1 MKKSIE
7 SYWHKFVKSGGELK
21 KNKFLFKILVVF
33 SRIYSLIWESY
44 LLLYRLKILKKE
56 KLPLKVISVGNIT
69 LGGTGKTS
77 TVEMLA
83 REHLKKEQSLAIL
96 LRGYGGQRKGRR
108 SLVSDGRKILM
119 TAQEAGDEAYL
130 LAKCLPQ
137 VPVLVGKNRVLT
149 AEIARRRLG
158 VNLVI
163 LDDGYQYLKLFKD
176 EEVVLIDA
184 TSPFGNNYLFPA
196 GTLRERKEN
205 LRRANSILLTKVDQ
219 ISLEEVKKL
228 KEVVFKLNPQA
239 EIFEGK
245 YLPLHLRD
253 LKSSKHLDL
262 SLIKGK
268 RVAAFSGIGD
278 PSSFER
284 MLRRLEASF
293 VLIFRFADHHFY
305 TEEEIE
311 EIMDESLKNKI
322 EMLITTEKDA
332 VRIPPSCL
340 GVTARRQV
348 PDKLPFLVL
357 GVKMT
362 IRC

>member
-1 MKKSIE
+1 MKESIE
-7 SYWHKFVKSGGELK
+7 SYWQGLIKSGGERGRD
-21 KNKFLFKILVVF
+21 KFLFRTLIIL
-33 SRIYSLIWESY
+33 SKIYSLVWESY

-83 REHLKKEQSLAIL
+83 REYLKKEQSLAIL
-96 LRGYGGQRKGRR
+96 LRGYGGQGKGKMP
-108 SLVSDGRKILM
+108 LVSDGRKILM

-228 KEVVFKLNPQA
+228 KEIVFKSNPQA
-239 EIFEGK
+239 EIFEGE

-253 LKSSKHLDL
+253 LKSSKHLNLDL
-262 SLIKGK
+262 VKGK

-278 PSSFER
+278 PSSFEK
-284 MLRRLEASF
+284 MLKKLEASF
-293 VLIFRFADHHFY
+293 VLGFRFADHHFY

-332 VRIPPSCL
+332 VRVPPSCL
-340 GVTARRQV
+340 GLTAGRQV
-348 PDKLPFLVL
+348 PDNLPFLVL
-357 GVKMT
+357 GVKMA